1 MRLSLRWR
9 ISIPFV
15 LLILITSG
23 TISFFL
29 YHYFEGIYLENIR
42 SDNLQL
48 ARSIALQVETNDSGV
63 LQSIQKVA
71 QRYSWLD
78 GCVIAIMA
86 PDSRVTAVTNRLKFY
101 PNPDDYRM
109 EVQTALSGQET
120 STVIRPPEAEEPVL
134 VVFVPVTE
142 HENVVGVVWLARS
155 LKSYDDQMA
164 YSWQIMILLVG
175 GGVLLSILLVML
187 LSNYTIHPLRQ
198 LTQAAHWMAE
208 GDFTRVALNN
218 QADEIGQ
225 LNQAF
230 NQMASQIN
238 TQVSELTAERVKLA
252 AVLSNMN
259 DGIMIVDKEGI
270 TRLINPACLNM
281 FDFTDDVPTGIPLVE
296 VVRSHQIYDLWQR
309 CQKSGQQTSQTFELS
324 PNRQFI
330 NAIASPLSSTPP
342 GNVLLVFQDL
352 TRLHHLELVRRD
364 FVSNVSHEL
373 RTPLASLKALTET
386 LREGALDDPETAK
399 RFLLRM
405 EIEIDALAQ
414 IVQELLE
421 LSRIESGKATLDK
434 QNINPS
440 ALIQAAFDRMQHQAE
455 RAGISLS
462 IKPADE
468 LPDVYADKARII
480 QVMVNLLHNAIKF
493 TSPGGAITIS
503 AVQKKR
509 MVVFSIQDTGIGIE
523 PEALPRIFERFY
535 KVDRARS
542 GEGTGLGLSISRHLI
557 ETHNGLIWAESEV
570 GKGSIFYFSLPVG

>member
-1 MRLSLRWR
+1 MHLSLRWR
-9 ISIPFV
+9 ITIPFV
-15 LLILITSG
+15 LLMLITAG
-23 TISFFL
+23 AISFFL
-29 YHYFEGIYLENIR
+29 YQYFEGIYLENIR

-48 ARSIALQVETNDSGV
+48 ARSIALQVEPSDRGV

-71 QRYSWLD
+71 QRYSWLE
-78 GCVIAIMA
+78 GCVIAIME
-86 PDSRVTAVTNRLKFY
+86 PDGRVSAVTNGLSFY
-101 PNPDDYRM
+101 PNPDAYQA
-109 EVQTALSGQET
+109 EVQNALAGQE
-120 STVIRPPEAEEPVL
+120 SSRVVRPAEGGEPTL
-134 VVFVPVTE
+134 VVFVPITE
-142 HENVVGVVWLARS
+142 RDKTIGVVWLAGS

-164 YSWQIMILLVG
+164 YSWQIMILLNG
-175 GGVLLSILLVML
+175 AGVFLSILLVML
-187 LSNYTIHPLRQ
+187 LSNYTIQPLRQ
-198 LTQAAHWMAE
+198 LTRAAHWMAE

-230 NQMASQIN
+230 NLMAIQIN

-270 TRLINPACLNM
+270 TRLINPACLNI
-281 FDFTDDVPTGIPLVE
+281 FDFSDDVPTGIPLVE
-296 VVRSHQIYDLWQR
+296 VVRSHQVYDLWQR
-309 CQKSGQQTSQTFELS
+309 CLKSGQQTSQTFELS

-434 QNINPS
+434 QSINPS
-440 ALIQAAFDRMQHQAE
+440 DLIQAAYERMQHQAE

-462 IKPADE
+462 IKPVDD
-468 LPDVYADKARII
+468 LPNVYADKARII

-493 TSPGGAITIS
+493 TSPGGEISIS
-503 AVQKKR
+503 AAQKKR
-509 MVVFSIQDTGIGIE
+509 MVVFAIQDSGIGIE

-570 GKGSIFYFSLPVG
+570 SKGSTFYFSLPVG